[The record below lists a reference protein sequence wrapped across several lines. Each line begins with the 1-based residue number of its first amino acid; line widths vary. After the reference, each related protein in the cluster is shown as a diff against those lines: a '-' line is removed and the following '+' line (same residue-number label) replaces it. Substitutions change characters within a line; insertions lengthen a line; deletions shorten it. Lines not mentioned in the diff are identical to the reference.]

1 MRIGSLAFVVVLL
14 TGTGASHAQGTVS
27 VERGLQVSIVG
38 GCHDCHTEGYNEA
51 EGKIDPAKAMLG
63 NHVGFRGPWGTTYAS
78 NLRQIASLL
87 TENGFVVAMRHL
99 QTSPP
104 MPWFNV
110 RAMDESD
117 IRSFYQYLKSLG
129 DAGGPVPDSIG
140 PDEEPKTPFIRLA
153 PPQMPKS

>member
-1 MRIGSLAFVVVLL
+1 MRLISPTILVVLVM
-14 TGTGASHAQGTVS
+14 ASATAYAQGTVS
-27 VERGLQVSIVG
+27 PERGLQVSIVG

-78 NLRQIASLL
+78 NLRLIASLL
-87 TENGFVVAMRHL
+87 RENGFVVAMKHL

-104 MPWFNV
+104 MPWYNV

-117 IRSFYQYLKSLG
+117 IRSFYRYLKSLG
-129 DAGGPVPDSIG
+129 DAGGPVPENIG
-140 PDEEPKTPFIRLA
+140 PDVEPKTPFIRLA
-153 PPQMPKS
+153 PPEMPKN

>member
-1 MRIGSLAFVVVLL
+1 MKRIAI
-14 TGTGASHAQGTVS
+14 ASIVICTATAAPAQSQGPVS

-51 EGKIDPAKAMLG
+51 EGKIDPDKAMRG
-63 NHVGFRGPWGTTYAS
+63 SHVGFRGPWGTTYPT
-78 NLRQIASLL
+78 NLRQIASYL
-87 TENGFVVAMRHL
+87 TEKGFVVAMKHL
-99 QTSPP
+99 HTLPP
-104 MPWFNV
+104 MPWYNV

-129 DAGGPVPDSIG
+129 DKGEPAPAGLG
-140 PDEEPKTPFIRLA
+140 PDVEPKTPYIQMA

>member
-1 MRIGSLAFVVVLL
+1 MKRVAIASIVICAA
-14 TGTGASHAQGTVS
+14 GAAPALAQGPVS

-63 NHVGFRGPWGTTYAS
+63 NHVGFRGPWGTTYPT
-78 NLRQIASLL
+78 NLRQIASFL
-87 TENGFVVAMRHL
+87 TEKGFVVAMKHL
-99 QTSPP
+99 HTSPP
-104 MPWFNV
+104 MPWYNV

-129 DAGGPVPDSIG
+129 DKGEPAPANLG
-140 PDEEPKTPFIRLA
+140 PDVEPKTPYIQLA